1 MQYSVTF
8 NDTKRR
14 SVKPGFRIPN
24 TISVIVAVACALFSM
39 SVDCHLTLKHFSK
52 ETSLTTSTRQ
62 IHHSRAPSDV
72 TRKRESGVWGE
83 AQSSKAA
90 DVRGNVRDA
99 VRDDTRDALRADARG
114 NARGNVSAGT
124 LSDVRGEVEGNVPIK
139 AQGGKK
145 GYVRSDIQG
154 DGIRG
159 VAQNDEWIGTR
170 RSVQG
175 NARVD
180 RQDVG
185 GHKRGDEGR
194 IEWAD
199 VRGDVQDKV
208 RNDARDERG
217 DVRRDVRANV
227 WAGVRGGVRD
237 DAQSDLQD
245 DVYADSRG
253 DDWANAQDGEWD
265 RFQNNRQGYNQ
276 ADARNMWA
284 NVRGDMHGND
294 RSDARNVEWPSD
306 QSETLG
312 NMLGNLPTEVRGN
325 KQMFV
330 RGETRGG
337 VWNVERENL
346 WELVR
351 SVVRGNAWGDVR
363 RGARGNVRAGVRGD
377 VRGKAQDDGQD
388 AMRVDTRGDHVGD
401 NRWGMEVRGDG
412 QGGARDNVRNSVR
425 DVMRGDAQNNERA
438 SVWDS
443 TWGDARRNL
452 RATVKGD
459 RRDDAP
465 NNVRDSVRGDVQAD
479 DQGDA
484 RNDLHMYQQHYLL
497 QLNSAAPVV
506 MAVSKKA
513 RWGNL
518 GKNPFTQEVP
528 RSDPL
533 PLWSLPIRVFGPLI
547 WAGLLGAAFSYALAW
562 RVVAGESLGACA
574 AAALRAFSSC
584 GGAPQDR
591 VRVTP
596 QRLQLAAALLAS
608 GIVVIA
614 VYQGRLFTLITNP
627 EHYAEIDTFN
637 QLADSGLPVFG
648 PIVFSVPHLLE
659 SEGGNPQL
667 LETVKRLSKLK
678 SEVAQTNDIAIMVT
692 EGKRLAWL
700 EPKHAWD
707 LYSKVVWLNQRMRP
721 MRDGFGFT
729 MNAVHARP

>member
-8 NDTKRR
+8 NDTMRR
-14 SVKPGFRIPN
+14 RVKPGFRIPN
-24 TISVIVAVACALFSM
+24 TISVIVVVACALFSI

-52 ETSLTTSTRQ
+52 ETSLTTSTSQ
-62 IHHSRAPSDV
+62 IHHSRAHSEVTRERESDV
-72 TRKRESGVWGE
+72 RGE
-83 AQSSKAA
+83 ALSSESD

-99 VRDDTRDALRADARG
+99 VRDDTRDLLRADTRG
-114 NARGNVSAGT
+114 NAR
-124 LSDVRGEVEGNVPIK
+124 SDVRGEVEGNMPIK
-139 AQGGKK
+139 PQGGKK
-145 GYVRSDIQG
+145 VYVRSDIQG
-154 DGIRG
+154 DDIRG
-159 VAQNDEWIGTR
+159 VAQNDEWFGIR
-170 RSVQG
+170 CSVQG

-185 GHKRGDEGR
+185 GHKQGDEGR
-194 IEWAD
+194 IERAD
-199 VRGDVQDKV
+199 VWDDVQDKV

-227 WAGVRGGVRD
+227 WAGVRGGERG
-237 DAQSDLQD
+237 DARSDLQD
-245 DVYADSRG
+245 DVHADSRG
-253 DDWANAQDGEWD
+253 DDWADAQDGEWD
-265 RFQNNRQGYNQ
+265 SVQDNRQGDNQ
-276 ADARNMWA
+276 GDARNMWA

-294 RSDARNVEWPSD
+294 RSDARNVEWLSD
-306 QSETLG
+306 RSNILDEVQG
-312 NMLGNLPTEVRGN
+312 HLPTEVRGN

-330 RGETRGG
+330 RGGT
-337 VWNVERENL
+337 VWEVERENL

-377 VRGKAQDDGQD
+377 VRGNAQDDGQD
-388 AMRVDTRGDHVGD
+388 AMRVDTQGDLVRD

-438 SVWDS
+438 SVWDAMR
-443 TWGDARRNL
+443 GDARRNL
-452 RATVKGD
+452 RASVRGEM
-459 RRDDAP
+459 RNDAR

-479 DQGDA
+479 DQSDA

-547 WAGLLGAAFSYALAW
+547 WAGLLGAAFLYALAW
-562 RVVAGESLGACA
+562 RVVAGESLGASA

-591 VRVTP
+591 VRATP

-614 VYQGRLFTLITNP
+614 VYQGRLFTMITNP

-648 PIVFSVPHLLE
+648 PIVFSVSHFLE
-659 SEGGNPQL
+659 SEGRNPQL

-692 EGKRLAWL
+692 QGKRLAWL
-700 EPKHAWD
+700 EPKDAWD
-707 LYSKVVWLNQRMRP
+707 VYSKVVWLNQRMRP
-721 MRDGFGFT
+721 MRDRFGFT
-729 MNAVHARP
+729 MNVVHARP